1 MKTQMSKV
9 SSKWQTTIPSEV
21 REELGLKP
29 GDLIQYS
36 LDSGKLILRK
46 ISIEDVVYLKL
57 IEKTLN
63 EWEGDEDDGL
73 L

>member
-46 ISIEDVVYLKL
+46 ISIEDVVYLKS

>member
-1 MKTQMSKV
+1 MSKV